1 MKLCEGKIGEEV
13 GEHEDEYKDG
23 EVGEHVDGKRSG
35 EGEALEE
42 ENKEE
47 VLEKSNP
54 NSNRFLT
61 SCFLTLA
68 RPKKKEDER
77 SRGGGR
83 AKEALCLEVSSAC
96 PPGTMYMVFFRLAHP
111 IFSTKRKITPS
122 QLELL
127 IHILIQYT

>member
-1 MKLCEGKIGEEV
+1 MKLWPL
-13 GEHEDEYKDG
+13 
-23 EVGEHVDGKRSG
+23 
-35 EGEALEE
+35 A

-47 VLEKSNP
+47 VVEKNNP

-96 PPGTMYMVFFRLAHP
+96 PPGTYVQGVFYWPTPFSVAKGKFILANRSRLYM
-111 IFSTKRKITPS
+111 
-122 QLELL
+122 E
-127 IHILIQYT
+127 

>member
-1 MKLCEGKIGEEV
+1 MKLWPL
-13 GEHEDEYKDG
+13 
-23 EVGEHVDGKRSG
+23 
-35 EGEALEE
+35 A

-47 VLEKSNP
+47 VVEKRNP

-96 PPGTMYMVFFRLAHP
+96 PPGTIYMVFFRLAHP
-111 IFSTKRKITPS
+111 IFSTKRKINSS
-122 QLELL
+122 QLEPLVYG
-127 IHILIQYT
+127 IMEFPI

>member
-1 MKLCEGKIGEEV
+1 MSFSKLAPTPFTLSALNPPTPVAFSSTANKAQS
-13 GEHEDEYKDG
+13 
-23 EVGEHVDGKRSG
+23 VDLKLWPL
-35 EGEALEE
+35 A

-47 VLEKSNP
+47 VVEKRNP

-96 PPGTMYMVFFRLAHP
+96 PLGN
-111 IFSTKRKITPS
+111 
-122 QLELL
+122 
-127 IHILIQYT
+127 

>member
-1 MKLCEGKIGEEV
+1 MKLWPLV
-13 GEHEDEYKDG
+13 
-23 EVGEHVDGKRSG
+23 
-35 EGEALEE
+35 
-42 ENKEE
+42 ENKED
-47 VLEKSNP
+47 VVEKSNP

-96 PPGTMYMVFFRLAHP
+96 PPGNYDICTGCFFDWPTPFSVAKGKFILANRSRLYM
-111 IFSTKRKITPS
+111 
-122 QLELL
+122 E
-127 IHILIQYT
+127 